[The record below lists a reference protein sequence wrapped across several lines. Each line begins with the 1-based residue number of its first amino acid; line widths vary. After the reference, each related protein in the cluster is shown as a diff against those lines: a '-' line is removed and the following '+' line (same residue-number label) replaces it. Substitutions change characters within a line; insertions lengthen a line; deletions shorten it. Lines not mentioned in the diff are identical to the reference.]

1 MDRNIRHESN
11 GKRRIAAILLV
22 LLVALTCTVR
32 AESTGR
38 EKDHPCIRITTE
50 GGQPILSRKEYVP
63 AEIRVFN
70 CDAED
75 ELTAEGGIRV
85 RGNST
90 AEQGDEKP
98 YRIKFTEKQ
107 NLLGLHEGRK
117 YKSWVLLRA
126 YENLATDYMA
136 FHLAK
141 AIFEGAYYSS
151 DSCYINLYIN
161 DVYRG
166 IYVLCEQSQAAK
178 GRIDIYEPHEDETG
192 IEIGY
197 LLEMDNYPDAEAH
210 PFFEIPSLSAVTDI
224 AGTKRILPYRAYS
237 IKSDTASQAQKTFIR
252 KHLSGV
258 FRILY
263 EAAENGCPMMLS
275 EDQQAVPAEGVYET
289 PLEAVSAVIDLES
302 LANMLILEELIQNY
316 DVGMGSFFMAVDF
329 SPESLYRKLTFLS
342 PWDSSWAYSEPPD
355 GGYYASTFQNRL
367 QGYDPSNPWY
377 ILAMKIDGFREIV
390 REKWRRLAESGVL
403 EKTIRRV
410 EEDFEALSGDLGQEG
425 SARIELARGIADY
438 VRARIEWLNGQW
450 TGAQERN

>member
-1 MDRNIRHESN
+1 MDRIIWHCSG
-11 GKRRIAAILLV
+11 GKRRIMAILLV
-22 LLVALTCTVR
+22 FLVALGGISH
-32 AESTGR
+32 AEETGW
-38 EKDHPCIRITTE
+38 EKDHPCIRVTTE
-50 GGQPILSRKEYVP
+50 DDQPILSRKEYVP

-107 NLLGLHEGRK
+107 NLLGLHEGKK

-141 AIFEGAYYSS
+141 AIFDGAYYSS

-161 DVYRG
+161 DVYWG

-178 GRIDIYEPHEDETG
+178 GRIDIYEPHEDEAGT
-192 IEIGY
+192 EIGY
-197 LLEMDNYPDAEAH
+197 LLEMDNYPDPDDH
-210 PFFEIPSLSAVTDI
+210 PFFEIPSRSAVTDI
-224 AGTKRILPYRAYS
+224 AGTKRVLPDRAYS
-237 IKSDTASQAQKTFIR
+237 IKSDTASQDQKTFIR

-258 FRILY
+258 FSILY
-263 EAAENGCPMMLS
+263 EAAENGRPMMLN
-275 EDQQAVPAEGVYET
+275 EDQQAVPAEGMYET

-355 GGYYASTFQNRL
+355 GGYYASTFQKRL
-367 QGYDPSNPWY
+367 TGYDPSNPWY

-390 REKWRRLAESGVL
+390 REKWRGLAESGVL
-403 EKTIRRV
+403 EETVRRV
-410 EEDFEALSGDLGQEG
+410 EEDCEALAGDLGPEG
-425 SARIELARGIADY
+425 GARIDLARGIADY

-450 TGAQERN
+450 TDEPEQN

>member
-1 MDRNIRHESN
+1 MDRIIRHGSG
-11 GKRRIAAILLV
+11 GKRRITAILLV
-22 LLVALTCTVR
+22 FLVALTGTVH
-32 AESTGR
+32 AESIGG

-50 GGQPILSRKEYVP
+50 EGQPILSRKEYVP

-70 CDAED
+70 CDAAY

-107 NLLGLHEGRK
+107 NLLGLHDGKK

-141 AIFEGAYYSS
+141 AIFGGKYYSS
-151 DSCYINLYIN
+151 DSCYVNLYIN

-178 GRIDIYEPHEDETG
+178 GRIDVYEPHEDETG

-197 LLEMDNYPDAEAH
+197 LLEMDNYPDPDDH
-210 PFFEIPSLSAVTDI
+210 PFFEIPSRSAVEDI
-224 AGTKRILPYRAYS
+224 AGTKRILPDRAYS
-237 IKSDTASQAQKTFIR
+237 IKSDTVSQDQKTFIR
-252 KHLSGV
+252 KYLSGV
-258 FRILY
+258 FSILY

-289 PLEAVSAVIDLES
+289 PLEAVSSVIDLES

-329 SPESLYRKLTFLS
+329 SPESRYPKLTFLS

-355 GGYYASTFQNRL
+355 GGYYASTFQKKL
-367 QGYDPSNPWY
+367 TGYDPSNPWY

-390 REKWRRLAESGVL
+390 QEKWHGLAENGVL
-403 EKTIRRV
+403 EETVRQV
-410 EEDFEALSGDLGQEG
+410 EKDCEALSGDLGPEG
-425 SARIELARGIADY
+425 GARIELARGIADY
-438 VRARIEWLNGQW
+438 VRARIQWLNGQW
-450 TGAQERN
+450 MAE

>member
-1 MDRNIRHESN
+1 MDRIIRHGSG
-11 GKRRIAAILLV
+11 GKRRITAILLV
-22 LLVALTCTVR
+22 FLVALGGTVH

-50 GGQPILSRKEYVP
+50 EGQPILSRKEYVP

-70 CDAED
+70 CDAEH
-75 ELTAEGGIRV
+75 ELTAEGGIRI

-107 NLLGLHEGRK
+107 NLLGLHEGKK

-141 AIFEGAYYSS
+141 TIFDGKYYSS
-151 DSCYINLYIN
+151 DSCYVNLYIN
-161 DVYRG
+161 DVYWG

-192 IEIGY
+192 TEIGY
-197 LLEMDNYPDAEAH
+197 LLEMDNYPDPDDH
-210 PFFEIPSLSAVTDI
+210 PFFEIPSLSAVEDI
-224 AGTKRILPYRAYS
+224 AGTKRILPDRAYS
-237 IKSDTASQAQKTFIR
+237 IKSDTASQGQKTFIR
-252 KHLSGV
+252 KHLTGV
-258 FRILY
+258 FKILY
-263 EAAENGCPMMLS
+263 EAAENNRPMMLS
-275 EDQQAVPAEGVYET
+275 EDQQAVPTEGVYET
-289 PLEAVSAVIDLES
+289 PLEAVRAVIDLES

-329 SPESLYRKLTFLS
+329 SPESRYSRLTFLS

-355 GGYYASTFQNRL
+355 GGYYASTFQKKL
-367 QGYDPSNPWY
+367 TGYDPSNPWY
-377 ILAMKIDGFREIV
+377 ILAMKIDGFREVV
-390 REKWRRLAESGVL
+390 REKWRGLAESGVL
-403 EKTIRRV
+403 EDI
-410 EEDFEALSGDLGQEG
+410 EGLAGDLGKENESKLAEG
-425 SARIELARGIADY
+425 RKIVEYVKARIR
-438 VRARIEWLNGQW
+438 WLDEQW
-450 TGAQERN
+450 R